1 MSERELFGLV
11 LLLQLEHAEE
21 VISDA
26 VAQTYDELGAVRLLY
41 LGQPIRYGNELLV
54 RGLGQVVFLEL
65 EVRLVSFDVLVA
77 VLH

>member
-21 VISDA
+21 VVSDA
-26 VAQTYDELGAVRLLY
+26 VAQTYDELGAVRLLD